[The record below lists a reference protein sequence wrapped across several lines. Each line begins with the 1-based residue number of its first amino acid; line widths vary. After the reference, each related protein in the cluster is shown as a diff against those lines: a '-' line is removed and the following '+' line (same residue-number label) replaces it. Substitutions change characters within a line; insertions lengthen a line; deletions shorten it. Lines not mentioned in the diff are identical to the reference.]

1 MSFFLF
7 ISSLFALANL
17 NFADNINSFDLKD
30 KRILIRVDYNVPIE
44 NGVVKDA
51 YRIQCS
57 IPTIKECLESGA
69 SVVLMS
75 HLGRPNGKNN
85 EEFSLISVGEVLSD
99 FLEIPIKFSHDC
111 INEDS
116 INVTIGLHPGEV
128 HLLENLRFHSGEED
142 NDVEFS
148 TLLSKHGQIYIN
160 DAFGTSHRSHA
171 SNVGV
176 TDNFIHKGMGLLM
189 KREVQYLQKKF
200 KNPKEPLTILLGGA
214 KISDKIDLIEKFL
227 IDANTILIGGGMAF
241 TFLKAKGLNVGNSI
255 VDEKMIS
262 VANEIIKKAR
272 RNRVK
277 LVFPVDFIVSDS
289 IDAPSNLETVSFDSI
304 PTNMMGLDI
313 GNETIKL
320 FSKILSQSCTILWNG
335 PMGVFEKKEFEN
347 GTKEIAISLSNLKD
361 ENITTIVGGGD
372 SASAVR
378 KFSNIEDITHVSTGG
393 GASLELLSGRSLPA
407 IEALGKL

>member
-1 MSFFLF
+1 M
-7 ISSLFALANL
+7 IRSL
-17 NFADNINSFDLKD
+17 NSFDLKD
-30 KRILIRVDYNVPIE
+30 KRVLIRVDYNVPIE

-75 HLGRPNGKNN
+75 HLGRPNGKIN

-227 IDANTILIGGGMAF
+227 IDADTILIGGGMAF

-289 IDAPSNLETVSFDSI
+289 IDEPSKLETVSFDSI

-320 FSKILSQSCTILWNG
+320 FSKILSQSGTILWNG

>member
-1 MSFFLF
+1 M
-7 ISSLFALANL
+7 IRSL
-17 NFADNINSFDLKD
+17 NSFDLKD
-30 KRILIRVDYNVPIE
+30 KRVLIRVDYNVPIE

-57 IPTIKECLESGA
+57 IPTIKECLESGS

-75 HLGRPNGKNN
+75 HLGRPNGKIN

-277 LVFPVDFIVSDS
+277 LVLPVDFIVSDS
-289 IDAPSNLETVSFDSI
+289 IDEPSKLETVSFDSI

-320 FSKILSQSCTILWNG
+320 FSKILSQSGTILWNG

-361 ENITTIVGGGD
+361 EHITTIVGGGD

>member
-1 MSFFLF
+1 M
-7 ISSLFALANL
+7 IRSL
-17 NFADNINSFDLKD
+17 NSFDLKD
-30 KRILIRVDYNVPIE
+30 KRVLIRVDYNVPIE

-75 HLGRPNGKNN
+75 HLGRPNGKIN

-262 VANEIIKKAR
+262 IANEIIKKAR

-289 IDAPSNLETVSFDSI
+289 IDAPSKLETVSFDSI

-320 FSKILSQSCTILWNG
+320 FSKILSQSGTILWNG

>member
-1 MSFFLF
+1 M
-7 ISSLFALANL
+7 IRSL
-17 NFADNINSFDLKD
+17 NSFDLKD

-75 HLGRPNGKNN
+75 HLGRPNGKIN

-128 HLLENLRFHSGEED
+128 HLLENLRFYSGEED

-148 TLLSKHGQIYIN
+148 TLLSKHGQIYVN

-289 IDAPSNLETVSFDSI
+289 IDEPSKLETVSFDSI

-320 FSKILSQSCTILWNG
+320 FSKILSQSGTILWNG

>member
-1 MSFFLF
+1 M
-7 ISSLFALANL
+7 IRSL
-17 NFADNINSFDLKD
+17 NSFDLKD
-30 KRILIRVDYNVPIE
+30 KRVLIRVDYNVPIE

-75 HLGRPNGKNN
+75 HLGRPNGKIN

-200 KNPKEPLTILLGGA
+200 KDPKEPLTILLGGA

-289 IDAPSNLETVSFDSI
+289 IDKPSKLETVSFDSI

-320 FSKILSQSCTILWNG
+320 FSKILSQSGTILWNG

-347 GTKEIAISLSNLKD
+347 GTKEIAISLSNLKN
-361 ENITTIVGGGD
+361 ENITTIVGGGE
-372 SASAVR
+372 SASAVK

>member
-1 MSFFLF
+1 M
-7 ISSLFALANL
+7 IRSL
-17 NFADNINSFDLKD
+17 NSFDLKD
-30 KRILIRVDYNVPIE
+30 KRVLIRVDYNVPIE

-75 HLGRPNGKNN
+75 HLGRPNGKIN

-227 IDANTILIGGGMAF
+227 IDADTILIGGGMAF

-262 VANEIIKKAR
+262 IANEIIKKAR

-320 FSKILSQSCTILWNG
+320 FSKILSQSGTILWNG

>member
-1 MSFFLF
+1 M
-7 ISSLFALANL
+7 IRSL
-17 NFADNINSFDLKD
+17 NSFDLKD
-30 KRILIRVDYNVPIE
+30 KRVLIRVDYNVPIE

-75 HLGRPNGKNN
+75 HLGRPNGKIN

-289 IDAPSNLETVSFDSI
+289 IDEPSKLETVSFDSI

-320 FSKILSQSCTILWNG
+320 FSKILSQSGTILWNG

>member
-1 MSFFLF
+1 M
-7 ISSLFALANL
+7 IRSL
-17 NFADNINSFDLKD
+17 NSFDLKD
-30 KRILIRVDYNVPIE
+30 KRVLIRVDYNVPIE

-75 HLGRPNGKNN
+75 HLGRPNGKIN

-128 HLLENLRFHSGEED
+128 HLLENLRFYSGEED

-262 VANEIIKKAR
+262 IANEIIKKAR

-289 IDAPSNLETVSFDSI
+289 IDEPSKLETVSFDSI
-304 PTNMMGLDI
+304 PINMMGLDI

-320 FSKILSQSCTILWNG
+320 FSKILSQSGTILWNG

-361 ENITTIVGGGD
+361 EHITTIVGGGD

-378 KFSNIEDITHVSTGG
+378 KFSNIEDFTHVSTGG

>member
-1 MSFFLF
+1 M
-7 ISSLFALANL
+7 IRSL
-17 NFADNINSFDLKD
+17 NSFDLKD
-30 KRILIRVDYNVPIE
+30 KRVLIRVDYNVPIE

-75 HLGRPNGKNN
+75 HLGRPNGKIN

-200 KNPKEPLTILLGGA
+200 KDPKEPLTILLGGA

-289 IDAPSNLETVSFDSI
+289 IDKPSKLETVSFDSI

-320 FSKILSQSCTILWNG
+320 FSKILSQSGTILWNG

>member
-1 MSFFLF
+1 M
-7 ISSLFALANL
+7 IRSL
-17 NFADNINSFDLKD
+17 NSFDLKD
-30 KRILIRVDYNVPIE
+30 KRVLIRVDYNVPIE

-75 HLGRPNGKNN
+75 HLGRPNGKIN

-277 LVFPVDFIVSDS
+277 LVLPVDFIVSDS
-289 IDAPSNLETVSFDSI
+289 IDEPSKIETVSFDSI

-320 FSKILSQSCTILWNG
+320 FSKILSQSGTILWNG

>member
-1 MSFFLF
+1 M
-7 ISSLFALANL
+7 IRSL
-17 NFADNINSFDLKD
+17 NSFDLKD
-30 KRILIRVDYNVPIE
+30 KRVLIRVDYNVPIE

-75 HLGRPNGKNN
+75 HLGRPNGKIN

-289 IDAPSNLETVSFDSI
+289 IDEPSKIETVSFDSI

-320 FSKILSQSCTILWNG
+320 FSKILSQSGTILWNG

-361 ENITTIVGGGD
+361 KNITTIVGGGD

>member
-1 MSFFLF
+1 M
-7 ISSLFALANL
+7 IRSL
-17 NFADNINSFDLKD
+17 NSFDLKD
-30 KRILIRVDYNVPIE
+30 KRVLIRVDYNVPIE
-44 NGVVKDA
+44 HGVVKDA
-51 YRIQCS
+51 YRIQSS

-75 HLGRPNGKNN
+75 HLGRPNGKIND
-85 EEFSLISVGEVLSD
+85 EFSLISVGEVLSD

-262 VANEIIKKAR
+262 IANEIIKKAR

-289 IDAPSNLETVSFDSI
+289 IDEPSKLETVSFDSI

-320 FSKILSQSCTILWNG
+320 FSKILSQSGTILWNG

-361 ENITTIVGGGD
+361 EHITTIVGGGD

-378 KFSNIEDITHVSTGG
+378 KFSNIEDFTHVSTGG